1 MKRQYIIPEIKMLL
15 SGMLMNENLG
25 GLNGTMGDEDGQL
38 SGEAFSTSRKSLC
51 PPTTMCGTTKD
62 RLLP

>member
-15 SGMLMNENLG
+15 SGMLMKENLG

-38 SGEAFSTSRKSLC
+38 SGEAFFVVQEE
-51 PPTTMCGTTKD
+51 P
-62 RLLP
+62 LPSHHNVWDD